1 MPAYRFILLTA
12 CLLLGA
18 CAGYSACVL
27 SSATWAEARAID
39 HIFPFYGWHIRP
51 FTAATLSSARHGLA
65 LIALALA
72 AAGTG
77 LLLPARGRY
86 ECTLLG
92 QETRRAWAGLRAG
105 LTALTARQRR
115 WAWGLLAT
123 LTIIRLYL
131 SLYNPAYDDVAS
143 YEVFVSK
150 GWLATSAYYPIPNNH
165 VFSNTI
171 SLLFYQLNPNFWWTM
186 RLPVLLICTVATIF
200 LFTGLLR
207 CASFG
212 VAAGAI
218 TLFSCLQLSLYHAG
232 VGRGYWLLLLLA
244 GIVFFCT
251 LALQGTPRQPRA
263 AWLGLVVAG
272 VLGTYTVPTFILVL
286 ASAFSWLGLG
296 LLRQKKARALAIL
309 GITGTVVAAG
319 ALLLYAPLLFL
330 SGLAIFFGNGFVA
343 PHPWAEFWAGLPTY
357 LWQTEGFL
365 AGQMKVGTLIT
376 LGGLAASVTLL
387 KQAHRLP
394 ETLRKPWTQLAPAA
408 LWFMLFPYTV
418 LIARRIFAP
427 ERALFYK
434 AFFFFVLLT
443 LVLEWLVRT
452 RRQRGLR
459 PALGIAALLWLSYQ
473 VNGLRRDNQLPQRR
487 NDALH
492 EAFLWLE
499 LQPRGAMLIPEPTQS
514 LFMRM
519 YLHSERP
526 GQAWHIDTYPRK
538 NIRYTYVLAFPNH
551 RGLFQPRFSYPPTF
565 HNEQADI
572 YRVESAA
579 GQNAGIEQ
587 SPPPYWYLAQ

>member
-18 CAGYSACVL
+18 CAGYSAGVL
-27 SSATWAEARAID
+27 SSATWAEARALD
-39 HIFPFYGWHIRP
+39 FIFPFYNWHIRP
-51 FTAATLSSARHGLA
+51 FTAADLGSARHGLGLTA
-65 LIALALA
+65 LGLATAGA
-72 AAGTG
+72 A

-86 ECTLLG
+86 ECALLC
-92 QETRRAWAGLRAG
+92 QETRWAWAGLREG
-105 LTALTARQRR
+105 LTTLTARRRR
-115 WAWGLLAT
+115 WAWGLLVA
-123 LTIIRLYL
+123 LTVLRLYF
-131 SLYNPAYDDVAS
+131 SLHNPAYDDVAS

-171 SLLFYQLNPNFWWTM
+171 SLLFYQLSPNFWWTM
-186 RLPVLLICTVATIF
+186 RLPVLLICTVATVL
-200 LFTGLLR
+200 LFASLLR
-207 CASFG
+207 RASFG
-212 VAAGAI
+212 VAAGAV

-232 VGRGYWLLLLLA
+232 VGRGYWLVVLLA

-251 LALQGTPRQPRA
+251 LTLAGTPRQPRA

-272 VLGTYTVPTFILVL
+272 MLGAYTIPTFGLVL
-286 ASAFSWLGLG
+286 ASAFSWLGLD
-296 LLRQKKARALAIL
+296 LLRQRATGALALL
-309 GITGTVVAAG
+309 GITGTVIVAG
-319 ALLLYAPLLFL
+319 ALLLYAPLLFV
-330 SGLAIFFGNGFVA
+330 SGPTIFFGNGFVA

-365 AGQMKVGTLIT
+365 AGQMKVGTLVT
-376 LGGLAASVTLL
+376 LGGLAASITLL

-394 ETLRKPWTQLAPAA
+394 ETLRKPWTKLAPAA

-418 LIARRIFAP
+418 LIARRVFAP

-434 AFFFFVLLT
+434 AFFFFVLLA
-443 LVLEWLVRT
+443 LVLEWLVRA

-459 PALGIAALLWLSYQ
+459 PALGIVALLWLSYQ

-492 EAFLWLE
+492 AAFLWLDQ
-499 LQPRGAMLIPEPTQS
+499 QPRGAMLIPEPTQS
-514 LFMRM
+514 LFVRM

-526 GQAWHIDTYPRK
+526 GQAWHIDAYPRP
-538 NIRYTYVLAFPNH
+538 NIRYAYVLAFPNH
-551 RGLFQPRFSYPPTF
+551 RGLFQPRFSYPPAF

-572 YRVESAA
+572 YQVITTAE
-579 GQNAGIEQ
+579 QNVGIQ
-587 SPPPYWYLAQ
+587 VSPPPYWHLAQ